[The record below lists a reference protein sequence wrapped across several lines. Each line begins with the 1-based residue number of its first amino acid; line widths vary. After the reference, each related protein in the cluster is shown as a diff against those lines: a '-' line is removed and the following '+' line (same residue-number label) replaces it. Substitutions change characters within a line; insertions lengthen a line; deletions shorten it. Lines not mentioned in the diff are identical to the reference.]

1 MKQQITLVT
10 NQYYRKTDEEIT
22 LLAAKKLEISA
33 HRIAGCVLEKK
44 SVDARKGQLKVN
56 LRYTVYIDEAPPKA
70 ADSADGRESLTS
82 ALPVWKDVHQQSQ
95 LEKTIQIV
103 IVGSGPA
110 GLFAA
115 LTLLEQG
122 IKPIIIERG
131 PDAAARRRSIA
142 AISRSQT
149 VDPESNYC
157 FGEGGAGT
165 FSDGKLYTRSNK
177 RGDVGSILSILH
189 YHGADADI
197 LTDAH
202 PHIGTDRLPDIVGRM
217 RETIVEHG
225 GEVHFNTRC
234 TGFLNNNE
242 GRVCGITVEDGR
254 TFAGDSVILAAGH
267 SARDIISLLAR
278 SGAALESKPFAMGVR
293 VEHPRS
299 VIDTIQY
306 HGQDPG
312 DLGAASYRLA
322 AQADG
327 LGVYSF
333 CMCPGGVIVPAS
345 TEDSEIVVNGM
356 SPASRGTRWSN
367 AAIVVEIRPEDI
379 PKGELPPEHRYRD
392 LPETVQHALIGLRYQ
407 EMIEHLAKKAGS
419 GQKAPAQRLTDFMKG
434 KFSASLPA
442 CSYTPGLVSS
452 RLDQW
457 LPQAIVSRLRKGFS
471 AFNQRMRGFICDD
484 ALLVAVESRT
494 SSPVRVIRDPESLE
508 CIRLPGVY
516 PAGEGSG
523 YAGGIASSAM
533 DGVSSAKAAAAAA
546 VRQQLRLL

>member
-10 NQYYRKTDEEIT
+10 NQYYRKTDEEISH
-22 LLAAKKLEISA
+22 LAAKKLGISV
-33 HRIAGCVLEKK
+33 HRITGCILEKK

-56 LRYTVYIDEAPPKA
+56 LRYTVYVDEAYPPVHNNV
-70 ADSADGRESLTS
+70 DERVSLTS
-82 ALPVWKDVHQQSQ
+82 ELPAWKDVHQLNGQ
-95 LEKTIQIV
+95 EKTVQIV

-115 LTLLEQG
+115 LTLLELG

-131 PDAAARRRSIA
+131 ADASARKRSIA

-197 LTDAH
+197 LTEAH
-202 PHIGTDRLPDIVGRM
+202 PHIGTDRLPDIVGRI

-225 GEVHFNTRC
+225 GEIHFNTRC
-234 TGFLNNNE
+234 TEFIYDTE
-242 GRVCGITVEDGR
+242 GRVCGIAVEDGR
-254 TFAGDSVILAAGH
+254 KFTGAGVILAAGH

-299 VIDTIQY
+299 IIDAIQY

-312 DLGAASYRLA
+312 DLGAASYRLT

-327 LGVYSF
+327 RGVYSF
-333 CMCPGGVIVPAS
+333 CMCPGGVIVPSA
-345 TEDSEIVVNGM
+345 TENSEIVVNGM

-379 PKGELPPEHRYRD
+379 PIDKLPPDHRYQD
-392 LPETVQHALIGLRYQ
+392 LPEAVQHACVGLRYQ
-407 EMIEHLAKKAGS
+407 EMVEHQAKKAGS
-419 GQKAPAQRLTDFMKG
+419 GQKAPAQRLTDFMIG
-434 KFSASLPA
+434 KFSAALPA
-442 CSYTPGLVSS
+442 CSYTPGIVSS

-457 LPQAIVSRLRKGFS
+457 LPQDIVSCLRTGFT
-471 AFNQRMRGFICDD
+471 AFNQRMRGFICES
-484 ALLVAVESRT
+484 ALLAAVESRT
-494 SSPVRVIRDPESLE
+494 SSPIRVIRDPESLE
-508 CIRLPGVY
+508 CVGLPGVY

-533 DGVSSAKAAAAAA
+533 DGVSSARAAAGAA
-546 VRQQLRLL
+546 VRPGLR